1 MGNFIF
7 NEYVNVF
14 KNGGEYIADNDTNLG
29 VALIKSCPFNCTYKS
44 LDSIKEYVAIDYNIT
59 IPEIYGVKSLDGVE
73 LAYNEIGVDANV
85 LIKAFSAIFEGET
98 WFSACGCVIFR
109 NKDGST
115 VVEGEYPEGE
125 TELIAYYDFGE
136 QVVTEGTPFKIIWK
150 GASEIDPESKG
161 TVIVYT
167 PELTDIYESM
177 TNQGQVKTTSADEH
191 MGYLFDKLAE
201 GDGIGL
207 VVENEKV
214 VITNTKEDFIKSISS
229 TDSVIL
235 SATSGDLS
243 GYVRVSESSGN
254 ILSVS
259 ADGLYV
265 PETEIPEVPVKSILE
280 GEGIQIDDDGNGNFT
295 VNATTEVQS
304 ISSVSGINAVP
315 DTSGTWNIGIL
326 LSEDEGNK
334 AKFSENDNGL
344 YVGTDMPDFTSADEG
359 KILTPNTSGELEW
372 RLLTG
377 IHAPNAEIEA
387 TEGTTLLLDSTRNV
401 SAHAD
406 YDMFTSAEHDIYVK
420 GGNKVSTSASSQIS
434 RTAPYITDTVS
445 NQYAL
450 ITGEGTGFRFV
461 NGQLGIDGSTLTIN
475 ETVGITET
483 TSGSMELKG
492 LRFSAEAYASAN
504 QGTKYES
511 NPNQAEIWSRNPNN
525 RSSVLVANSEVLAKV
540 NDNNGVNSSIDILK
554 NKITMTTSGDS
565 DHYVTVQ
572 TTSSL
577 FEVSAACTPSSNT
590 SPCSLKVGNNAVVGS
605 AERINLIASNLPNR
619 PSASIV
625 LGLPT
630 AGTVVMM
637 TSAGIEANTV
647 NLTVNSTSAVGVSA
661 TNENSVYSDSV
672 FIRNSHWYD
681 DEEERGGYRNF
692 VGMNSNGVSLETES
706 LKVLVRDKEGTDEW
720 PEHAEINAVH
730 DGNLV
735 LKKTDGY
742 ETSGFL
748 VIGNTKSELFAINEN
763 DVRTSYSVST
773 SSLEQNANFT
783 ETNYYASNTTSAYQT
798 NILNGDI
805 STYPYIQNAV
815 YTTSSD
821 GTVTTTK
828 YAYQVIHSGGIS
840 LYSNAQGSISMNWNG
855 TNESGSVQLGSLG
868 TQNVQI
874 FGRNGV
880 KISAL
885 NDTCRVYLGWSDTI
899 VHGTNTF
906 LETNNDQIG
915 ITNSGVN
922 VNAKNPVLI
931 HTETSAPIE
940 VRSGATSGSYSQLY
954 MQGTNFSAMSY
965 GDASNYGMLTLSP
978 SHVYLGVDPVVG
990 NHSGMDIGVTTV
1002 TLSAYATS
1010 ANYSTMMMTPGNIMT
1025 VMMNGQISQK
1035 SVADSAQ
1042 CGWET
1047 TPSRFKVFTS
1057 ADSLV
1062 SEMTMTPASYSVG
1075 VTSGSAT
1082 IRAEELNLAAS
1093 STNGNTPIV
1102 NVVASSGDITF
1113 VSSNMMINA
1122 ATRLTSAT
1130 SAAIVDVEDQSHG
1143 SDDLNGILATS
1154 YDGGQMFRFGVKKD
1168 TIRTSATADNET
1180 IPTEKAVRAA
1190 IDAAS
1195 SGGTEWYCGSFTTAN
1210 RPSNPTE
1217 GQYGYD
1223 TTIDCVIYY
1232 IGGEWKNSAG
1242 ATV

>member
-44 LDSIKEYVAIDYNIT
+44 LDSIKEYVAVDYNIT
-59 IPEIYGVKSLDGVE
+59 IPEIYGVKSLDGIE
-73 LAYNEIGVDANV
+73 LAYNEIGVDANI

-125 TELIAYYDFGE
+125 TELISYYDFGK

-167 PELTDIYESM
+167 PELTDIYEALV
-177 TNQGQVKTTSADEH
+177 NQGQVKTTSADEH
-191 MGYLFDKLAE
+191 MGYLFDKLAD

-207 VVENEKV
+207 AVENEKV

-259 ADGLYV
+259 AD
-265 PETEIPEVPVKSILE
+265 
-280 GEGIQIDDDGNGNFT
+280 
-295 VNATTEVQS
+295 
-304 ISSVSGINAVP
+304 
-315 DTSGTWNIGIL
+315 
-326 LSEDEGNK
+326 
-334 AKFSENDNGL
+334 GL

-420 GGNKVSTSASSQIS
+420 GGNKVSTSASFIDRNAS
-434 RTAPYITDTVS
+434 YITDTVS

-461 NGQLGIDGSTLTIN
+461 DGQLGIDGSTLAIN

-492 LRFSAEAYASAN
+492 LRFSAEAYASSN

-511 NPNQAEIWSRNPNN
+511 NPSQAEIWSRNPNN
-525 RSSVLVANSEVLAKV
+525 RGSVLVANSEVLAKV

-572 TTSSL
+572 TTSSV
-577 FEVSAACTPSSNT
+577 FEVSTACTPSSDT
-590 SPCSLKVGNNAVVGS
+590 SPCSLRVGNNTVVGS

-625 LGLPT
+625 LGLPIG
-630 AGTVVMM
+630 GTTVML

-647 NLTVNSTSAVGVSA
+647 NLTVNSTSAIGVSA

-692 VGMNSNGVSLETES
+692 VGMNSNGVSLETEN
-706 LKVLVRDKEGTDEW
+706 LRVLVRDKEGTGEW

-773 SSLEQNANFT
+773 SSLGQNANFT
-783 ETNYYASNTTSAYQT
+783 ETNYYASITTSANQT
-798 NILNGDI
+798 NFLYGAY
-805 STYPYIQNAV
+805 SSYPYIQTGV
-815 YTTSSD
+815 YASSSN
-821 GTVTTTK
+821 GSTTTTK
-828 YAYQVIHSGGIS
+828 YAYQVIHGDGIS
-840 LYSNAQGSISMNWNG
+840 LYSNGLGTVSLQWNG
-855 TNESGSVQLGSLG
+855 TNESGSIQLGSMG
-868 TQNVQI
+868 TRNVQI

-880 KISAL
+880 KIYAL
-885 NDTCRVYLGWSDTI
+885 SDKCRLYLGWDDAI
-899 VHGTNTF
+899 LHGTNVF
-906 LETNNDQIG
+906 LESNNDRIDITPTG
-915 ITNSGVN
+915 IDA
-922 VNAKNPVLI
+922 NAKNPVLI

-954 MQGTNFSAMSY
+954 MQGTTFTAQSY
-965 GDASNYGMLTLSP
+965 GDASNYGKLTLSP
-978 SHVYLGVDPVVG
+978 THAYLGVDPVDG

-1002 TLSAYATS
+1002 SLSAYATS
-1010 ANYSTMMMTPGNIMT
+1010 AYYSTMTMTPGNIMT

-1035 SVADSAQ
+1035 SLADSAQ
-1042 CGWET
+1042 SGWET
-1047 TPSRFKVFTS
+1047 TPSSFKIFTS

-1062 SEMTMTPASYSVG
+1062 SEMTMTPTSYSVG
-1075 VTSGSAT
+1075 LTSGSAT
-1082 IRAEELNLAAS
+1082 INAEELNLVAS
-1093 STNGNTPIV
+1093 STNGNTPTV
-1102 NVVASSGDITF
+1102 NVVASSGDIAF

-1122 ATRLTSAT
+1122 STRLTSAT
-1130 SAAIVDVEDQSHG
+1130 TDAIVDVEDQDHG

-1168 TIRTSATADNET
+1168 TIRTSATADDET

-1195 SGGTEWYCGSFTTAN
+1195 GGGTVWYCGSFTTVN
-1210 RPSNPTE
+1210 RPANPTE

-1242 ATV
+1242 AIV